1 MSWKPIQHCLNVQQ
15 RRLDVPIV
23 AYFYT
28 AQRASCYVDV
38 NVTYSC
44 SQYSQ
49 YLAHTYVRRPGVCV
63 ARDSNY
69 CPYYTTDST
78 DSIKRRNMDICTMQ
92 AHISYW
98 DSFCTPGSVCVAR
111 DSNYCPYYTIDSTD
125 SIKRKNMDICT
136 MQAHISYW
144 DTNHS
149 FCTPGSVGKIAEKI
163 LHRQTK

>member
-1 MSWKPIQHCLNVQQ
+1 MPWKPIQHCLNVQQ

-49 YLAHTYVRRPGVCV
+49 YIAYTYVRRPGVCV
-63 ARDSNY
+63 
-69 CPYYTTDST
+69 P
-78 DSIKRRNMDICTMQ
+78 
-92 AHISYW
+92 
-98 DSFCTPGSVCVAR
+98 R

-125 SIKRKNMDICT
+125 

-144 DTNHS
+144 DTSHS
-149 FCTPGSVGKIAEKI
+149 FCTPGPVGKIAEKI